1 MRRCQQLFCQTA
13 HNNARKSCMNHKHG
27 CVIVYNDKEIVA
39 QGFNHDNCTMNDI
52 YSVHAEVNAINQLR
66 KNIRSKDK
74 KFIQKCSL
82 YVVRV
87 GSPLMNYPLKNSEPC
102 EHCTKSI
109 LKMGIPKVYY
119 STNDEF
125 LSALEIHKNKKESY
139 SQGRPI
145 PITPPQSHPQE
156 ISSSISTYPKKI
168 QGRPITPLYS
178 YSQEVS
184 ITKSP
189 IKNYSKKII
198 PPTSDKNSVCII
210 S

>member
-1 MRRCQQLFCQTA
+1 
-13 HNNARKSCMNHKHG
+13 MNHKHG

-102 EHCTKSI
+102 ENCTKSI

-125 LSALEIHKNKKESY
+125 LSAFEDQEVKKLLST
-139 SQGRPI
+139 QGRPV
-145 PITPPQSHPQE
+145 TPP
-156 ISSSISTYPKKI
+156 SSNPRAFTPPLLPPDASPAKNTR
-168 QGRPITPLYS
+168 GRPVTPPHS
-178 YSQEVS
+178 
-184 ITKSP
+184 
-189 IKNYSKKII
+189 NNI
-198 PPTSDKNSVCII
+198 PPPSTHRERSPPASSPPSHKKTLCII

>member
-1 MRRCQQLFCQTA
+1 
-13 HNNARKSCMNHKHG
+13 MNHKHG

-102 EHCTKSI
+102 ENCTKSI

-125 LSALEIHKNKKESY
+125 LSAFEDQEVKKLLST
-139 SQGRPI
+139 QGRPV
-145 PITPPQSHPQE
+145 TPP
-156 ISSSISTYPKKI
+156 SSNPRAFTPPPPPDASPAKNTR
-168 QGRPITPLYS
+168 GRPVTPPHS
-178 YSQEVS
+178 NNIPPPPS
-184 ITKSP
+184 THRGKSP
-189 IKNYSKKII
+189 PASSPPHKNAL
-198 PPTSDKNSVCII
+198 CII